1 MKNISPP
8 KILITGVGIT
18 TAIGQGK
25 INFLA
30 AILAGKDAFARLNR
44 PGRQIADANNL
55 PLVGCEIDNLVI
67 PDRIATRDIRTASWS
82 AQVGVTSLDEAWR
95 DAHLDDVDPSRI
107 GLIVGGSNFQQRE
120 LVLIQEKY
128 ADRAYFLPPSY
139 GMAFLDS
146 DFCGL
151 CTQYFPVTGFAHTV
165 GGASASGQLAVIE
178 ATEAVASGRVD
189 VCIAMGAL
197 MDLSHWECRGL
208 QAMGAMGSNRYADR
222 PSLASRPF
230 DRDRDGFIFGESCG
244 VVVIEKGDTADRAG
258 VVPYAEVLGWA
269 TRMDG
274 NRKPN
279 PSQVGE
285 LSVILASLARAGL
298 SPQAID
304 YINPHGS
311 GSIAGDNTELS
322 AIREA
327 GLSSAYIN
335 TTKSLIGHG
344 LTAAGAVEVVTTVL
358 QMRAGVLHP
367 SRNLDNPIDST
378 LNWVRGES
386 VTHQIEYAIALS
398 MGFGGINTALCLGRN

>member
-1 MKNISPP
+1 
-8 KILITGVGIT
+8 
-18 TAIGQGK
+18 
-25 INFLA
+25 
-30 AILAGKDAFARLNR
+30 
-44 PGRQIADANNL
+44 
-55 PLVGCEIDNLVI
+55 
-67 PDRIATRDIRTASWS
+67 
-82 AQVGVTSLDEAWR
+82 
-95 DAHLDDVDPSRI
+95 
-107 GLIVGGSNFQQRE
+107 
-120 LVLIQEKY
+120 
-128 ADRAYFLPPSY
+128 
-139 GMAFLDS
+139 
-146 DFCGL
+146 
-151 CTQYFPVTGFAHTV
+151 
-165 GGASASGQLAVIE
+165 
-178 ATEAVASGRVD
+178 
-189 VCIAMGAL
+189 
-197 MDLSHWECRGL
+197 
-208 QAMGAMGSNRYADR
+208 
-222 PSLASRPF
+222 
-230 DRDRDGFIFGESCG
+230 
-244 VVVIEKGDTADRAG
+244 
-258 VVPYAEVLGWA
+258 
-269 TRMDG
+269 MDG

-358 QMRAGVLHP
+358 QMRAGVIHP